1 MSENTIQLR
10 NLYSLSGMKFFIPDY
25 QRGYRWTESEVTKM
39 LDDFKEFYKHMLDGG
54 GNIGEFYCLQPIV
67 VKKNSD
73 VQGYEVIDGQQRLTT
88 LYIILKYLENVRKVN
103 YEEFEMF
110 SIQYQTR
117 LEFDSKNF
125 LENISDK
132 NIDESREYID
142 FFYMKKVYDKIS
154 VWFDKPENKGYK
166 KHITD
171 ALLSHNIITGTE
183 IDNAPNIRV
192 IWYELNDDAE
202 SIDIFTRLNIGK
214 IPLTN
219 AELIKALLLRRGN
232 FSVAEASMRQ
242 LQISSEWNRM
252 EQRLQEDS
260 LWYFI
265 CPSSWPFD
273 YENRI
278 EFIFDL
284 MKKRTKDSEAYYTFN
299 KFCIELDDLKSNNHD
314 LNEQS
319 RIEHIWDGVK
329 QTFQT
334 IDEWYEN
341 RELYH
346 YIGYLIEFGA
356 DINCLIEES
365 KKMKKN
371 DFLEKN
377 LKASKIK
384 QTLQNIN
391 VEELSYN
398 NYNDIKKVLLLF
410 NIHTVLQSEKSDMRF
425 PFYRYK
431 KEHWDIEHICA
442 QTDYEINNL
451 NKRLDWIKDMLDFF
465 VGKDD
470 FDNINTCIEDLE
482 KHINSNNKNNISNQI
497 NQEENEL
504 DILKGLMKLQEN
516 TDDTTFNEVYKKVMV
531 YCHEDR
537 IEDKDNIGNLTL
549 LDAETN
555 RSYKNA
561 FFPIKRKRII
571 NNDKQGVFVPIVT
584 KNVFL
589 KYYTHKGDNLMF
601 WSKQDANDYLNAMKE
616 IIELYQNKYYAK

>member
-299 KFCIELDDLKSNNHD
+299 KFCIITMIL
-314 LNEQS
+314 
-319 RIEHIWDGVK
+319 
-329 QTFQT
+329 
-334 IDEWYEN
+334 
-341 RELYH
+341 
-346 YIGYLIEFGA
+346 
-356 DINCLIEES
+356 
-365 KKMKKN
+365 M
-371 DFLEKN
+371 
-377 LKASKIK
+377 
-384 QTLQNIN
+384 
-391 VEELSYN
+391 
-398 NYNDIKKVLLLF
+398 
-410 NIHTVLQSEKSDMRF
+410 
-425 PFYRYK
+425 
-431 KEHWDIEHICA
+431 
-442 QTDYEINNL
+442 NNL
-451 NKRLDWIKDMLDFF
+451 EL
-465 VGKDD
+465 
-470 FDNINTCIEDLE
+470 NIY
-482 KHINSNNKNNISNQI
+482 
-497 NQEENEL
+497 
-504 DILKGLMKLQEN
+504 GM
-516 TDDTTFNEVYKKVMV
+516 
-531 YCHEDR
+531 
-537 IEDKDNIGNLTL
+537 
-549 LDAETN
+549 A
-555 RSYKNA
+555 
-561 FFPIKRKRII
+561 
-571 NNDKQGVFVPIVT
+571 
-584 KNVFL
+584 
-589 KYYTHKGDNLMF
+589 
-601 WSKQDANDYLNAMKE
+601 
-616 IIELYQNKYYAK
+616 